1 METALNPR
9 HNPKARFGM
18 TLQEVSAAS
27 GFALADAPPLP
38 PVSFAAVGRAAPVLP
53 ATPAGQ
59 LPKASAVV
67 VTWAEAEWAALQH
80 VFCAGGSSMP
90 YSDRSR
96 GSWPGWQEYSS
107 DMPAGAPAGWTY
119 WGYYRLVEIGG
130 KPVLLFKS
138 NTHLDFPGAPYL
150 EALIDLLIQRVAP
163 SVILSTGTAGGA
175 KPQDHIGTVRAVS
188 AGTLYETGRPQA
200 DWPLYENAWRPA
212 DTLLANPSFGQLLFP
227 VPTRTG
233 DLETLCAQFNRQ
245 YGSSYTLSQ
254 LNPDGLN
261 LGDPSPQID
270 DQTGGG
276 TSLLTASTFL
286 VGNSAGTYQAYACI
300 EMDDAVIG
308 EACAA
313 SRTPYAFVRNLSDP
327 VQNAALP
334 AKAQGNWGSAIYD
347 TYGFYTSYNSAVA
360 AWAMLA

>member
-1 METALNPR
+1 MISR

-18 TLQEVSAAS
+18 TLQEATVAS
-27 GFALADAPPLP
+27 GFAIADAPPLP
-38 PVSFAAVGRAAPVLP
+38 PVDFAAVGKAAPVLL

-67 VTWAEAEWAALQH
+67 ITWAEAEWAAIQH

-90 YSDRSR
+90 YSDRLR
-96 GSWPGWQEYSS
+96 GTWPGWQEYSS
-107 DMPAGAPAGWTY
+107 DMPADAPAGWSY

-130 KPVLLFKS
+130 RDVLLFKS
-138 NTHLDFPGAPYL
+138 NTHLDFPGAKYL
-150 EALIDLLIQRVAP
+150 EALIDLLIKRVAP

-175 KPQDHIGTVRAVS
+175 KQQDHIGTVRAVS
-188 AGTLYETGRPQA
+188 AGTLCETGKPQTN
-200 DWPLYENAWRPA
+200 WPLYENAWRA
-212 DTLLANPSFGQLLFP
+212 GTTLLTSANFNQLLSP
-227 VPTRTG
+227 VPTLAG

-245 YGSSYTLSQ
+245 HGSNYTLSQ
-254 LNPDGLN
+254 LDPDGLN
-261 LGDPSPQID
+261 RGDANPQID
-270 DQTGGG
+270 NQTGGG

-286 VGNSAGTYQAYACI
+286 VGTTAGTYEAYACI

-313 SRTPYAFVRNLSDP
+313 SRTPYGFVRNLSDP
-327 VQNAALP
+327 AQNSALP
-334 AKAQGNWGSAIYD
+334 PKTQGNWGSAIYD
-347 TYGFYTSYNSAVA
+347 AYGFYTSYNSAVA

>member
-1 METALNPR
+1 
-9 HNPKARFGM
+9 
-18 TLQEVSAAS
+18 LQEASAAS
-27 GFALADAPPLP
+27 GFAIADAPPLP
-38 PVSFAAVGRAAPVLP
+38 LVNFAAVGKTAPVLLS
-53 ATPAGQ
+53 TPAGQ
-59 LPKASAVV
+59 LPKASTVII
-67 VTWAEAEWAALQH
+67 TWAEAEWAAIQH

-96 GSWPGWQEYSS
+96 GTWPGWQEYSS
-107 DMPAGAPAGWTY
+107 DRPAGAPAGWTY

-130 KPVLLFKS
+130 SAVLLFKS
-138 NTHLDFPGAPYL
+138 NTHLDFPGAKYL
-150 EALIDLLIQRVAP
+150 EALIDLLVQRVAP

-188 AGTLYETGRPQA
+188 AGTLYETGEAQVN
-200 DWPLYENAWRPA
+200 WPLYKNAWHGGSSILTSA
-212 DTLLANPSFGQLLFP
+212 SFNQLLSP
-227 VPTRTG
+227 VPTQTS

-254 LNPDGLN
+254 LDPDGLN
-261 LGDPSPQID
+261 LGDASPQID
-270 DQTGGG
+270 NQTGGG

-286 VGNSAGTYQAYACI
+286 VGSTAGTYQSYACI

-313 SRTPYAFVRNLSDP
+313 SRTPYGFVRNLSDP

-334 AKAQGNWGSAIYD
+334 ARTQGHWGSAVYD
-347 TYGFYTSYNSAVA
+347 AYGFYTSYNSAVA
-360 AWAMLA
+360 VWAMLA

>member
-1 METALNPR
+1 MISR

-18 TLQEVSAAS
+18 TLQEATAAS
-27 GFALADAPPLP
+27 SFAIADAPPLP
-38 PVSFAAVGRAAPVLP
+38 PVNFAAVGKAAPVLP

-67 VTWAEAEWAALQH
+67 ITWAEAEWAAIQH
-80 VFCAGGSSMP
+80 VFCAGGNSMP
-90 YSDRSR
+90 YSDRSH
-96 GSWPGWQEYSS
+96 GTWPGWQEYSS
-107 DMPAGAPAGWTY
+107 NMPVGAPAGWTY

-130 KPVLLFKS
+130 SSVLLFKS
-138 NTHLDFPGAPYL
+138 NTHLDFPGAKYL
-150 EALIDLLIQRVAP
+150 EALINLLIQRVTP

-188 AGTLYETGRPQA
+188 AGTLYETGQPQA
-200 DWPLYENAWRPA
+200 NWPLYKNAWQAGSTILTSANFNR
-212 DTLLANPSFGQLLFP
+212 LLSP
-227 VPTRTG
+227 VPTQAS
-233 DLETLCAQFNRQ
+233 DLEALCAQFNRQ

-254 LNPDGLN
+254 LDPDGLN
-261 LGDPSPQID
+261 LGEATPQID
-270 DQTGGG
+270 NQTGGG

-286 VGNSAGTYQAYACI
+286 VGSTAGTYQTYACI

-313 SRTPYAFVRNLSDP
+313 SRTPYGFVRNLSDP
-327 VQNAALP
+327 AQNSALP
-334 AKAQGNWGSAIYD
+334 PKAQGNWGSAIYD
-347 TYGFYTSYNSAVA
+347 AYGFYTSYNSAVA